1 MSMIASPTAIRPA
14 TWAVDAGVSADTGDT
29 SDTGAV
35 SRLLGCVSADAP
47 GLAPGNAV
55 MAGKSWAALPAPMST
70 LAAPFRLGMGPSGSV
85 PRSLIPA
92 GSPVGESAAD
102 AEADAEAD
110 ADAEAE
116 VTAVVSAAAG
126 GVHFEV
132 VATVAVTVSFTEA
145 TEVAFDATA
154 TLAPRV
160 TGCLSVTDAMLH
172 EAVPSSLAQPLLNLG
187 RTLDGCAAS
196 PTVTPD
202 ADPFFV
208 ETCTT

>member
-1 MSMIASPTAIRPA
+1 
-14 TWAVDAGVSADTGDT
+14 
-29 SDTGAV
+29 
-35 SRLLGCVSADAP
+35 
-47 GLAPGNAV
+47 

-92 GSPVGESAAD
+92 GSSVGESVADADADAD
-102 AEADAEAD
+102 AE
-110 ADAEAE
+110 AEAE

-132 VATVAVTVSFTEA
+132 VVTVAVAVSFTEA

-160 TGCLSVTDAMLH
+160 TACLSVTEAMLH
-172 EAVPSSLAQPLLNLG
+172 VAVPSSLAQPLLNLG
-187 RTLDGCAAS
+187 GTLDGCAAS

>member
-1 MSMIASPTAIRPA
+1 M
-14 TWAVDAGVSADTGDT
+14 
-29 SDTGAV
+29 
-35 SRLLGCVSADAP
+35 AP
-47 GLAPGNAV
+47 GDAV

-70 LAAPFRLGMGPSGSV
+70 LAAPFRLGMGPSGSA
-85 PRSLIPA
+85 PRLVIPA
-92 GSPVGESAAD
+92 GSAAGESA
-102 AEADAEAD
+102 AEAD
-110 ADAEAE
+110 ADAEAEAEAEAE

-132 VATVAVTVSFTEA
+132 VATVAVAVSFTEA

-160 TGCLSVTDAMLH
+160 TACLSVTEAMLH
-172 EAVPSSLAQPLLNLG
+172 EAVPSSLAQPLLNSG

-196 PTVTPD
+196 ATVTPD
-202 ADPFFV
+202 ADPFFA

>member
-1 MSMIASPTAIRPA
+1 
-14 TWAVDAGVSADTGDT
+14 
-29 SDTGAV
+29 
-35 SRLLGCVSADAP
+35 
-47 GLAPGNAV
+47 
-55 MAGKSWAALPAPMST
+55 MST
-70 LAAPFRLGMGPSGSV
+70 LAAPFRLGMGPSGSALRLV
-85 PRSLIPA
+85 NPA
-92 GSPVGESAAD
+92 GTPAGGSAADAD
-102 AEADAEAD
+102 AEADGE
-110 ADAEAE
+110 AEAE

-132 VATVAVTVSFTEA
+132 VATVAVAVSFTEA

-160 TGCLSVTDAMLH
+160 TACLSVTEAMLH
-172 EAVPSSLAQPLLNLG
+172 EAVPSSLAQPVLNLG
-187 RTLDGCAAS
+187 RTLEGCAAS